1 MSESGTASREATPE
15 ETPPTSGIP
24 WKKWGPYL
32 SERQWGSV
40 RENISRNVEAWNDV
54 THDQSRS
61 RAYISGED
69 GIAGWCDAN
78 MLLCFA
84 LGAVERQGPDPQGAA
99 CSASPT
105 ARATTART

>member
-1 MSESGTASREATPE
+1 MRAQDKQAEKQRLKQAAHEGV
-15 ETPPTSGIP
+15 P

-32 SERQWGSV
+32 SERQWGGV
-40 RENISRNVEAWNDV
+40 RENVDRNIEAWDDL

-69 GIAGWCDAN
+69 GIAGWCDEK

-84 LGAVERQGPDPQGAA
+84 LGLWNGNDPILKERMFGLTNRQGNHGEDV
-99 CSASPT
+99 
-105 ARATTART
+105 